1 MNTIVIYSS
10 KYGCAADCANY
21 LKSGLPGD
29 VSLTDIDKINP
40 ETINMK
46 NFNIVIFGSSIYI
59 GSISKKMRAFCNKNI
74 DLLSKKRVGIFL
86 CCAFSAQTDE
96 YLSKNFHPE
105 LLKSAVAV
113 KSFGG
118 EARVDKMKTFDKLIM
133 KAATKGDNKDLKISY
148 ENIDSFIKEISL

>member
-1 MNTIVIYSS
+1 
-10 KYGCAADCANY
+10 
-21 LKSGLPGD
+21 
-29 VSLTDIDKINP
+29 
-40 ETINMK
+40 
-46 NFNIVIFGSSIYI
+46 
-59 GSISKKMRAFCNKNI
+59 MRAFCNKNI

-86 CCAFSAQTDE
+86 CCAFTAQKDE
-96 YLSKNFHPE
+96 YLSKNFQPE